1 MNRIINLA
9 LGLVILLQLS
19 CSKPVEIVNTI
30 NELPEIFPDY
40 VGVTIPPNIAPL
52 NFKLIESTN
61 KNQAII
67 VESNDIKFEV
77 RAGNKQFQIPESKW
91 KALLKASANS
101 DFSVTVCFQEESGWT
116 SYSPFKIKVAKES
129 VDPYLAYRLIEP
141 GYEIWNEMGIYQR
154 NLENFTQSAILENK
168 SVAGDCMN
176 CHSFCMQNPDQ
187 MMMHIRG
194 ANAATMVI
202 IDGKAEKL
210 NTKTKETMSALV
222 YPSWHPS
229 GRFIAFSVNDTK
241 QDFHSVDKNRIEV
254 YDLASD
260 VVIYDTVNHEIFTTS
275 LLFSDSSFETFPT
288 FSPDGKTL
296 YFSTAEAR
304 EMPDEYEKVKYS
316 ICSIEFDPE
325 TRKFGASVDTIFN
338 ANLEDKSASFPR
350 VSPNGKYLMYAKADY
365 GGFFIWHREA
375 DLYFYNIET
384 GMHYPLTLANS
395 EESESYHSW
404 SSNSH
409 WIVYASRRMD
419 GLYTRP
425 FIAYINDKGEAEK
438 AFVVPQKDVEFYE
451 YNMKSYNVPEFIT
464 GKVNITGNVIANVA
478 KTETGTNIKFNSQ

>member
-202 IDGKAEKL
+202 IDGKMEKL

-229 GRFIAFSVNDTK
+229 GRFIAFSINDTK

>member
-202 IDGKAEKL
+202 IDGKMEKL

>member
-1 MNRIINLA
+1 MNRIIYLT
-9 LGLVILLQLS
+9 GCLVILLLLS
-19 CSKPVEIVNTI
+19 CSKPVEIVKTI
-30 NELPEIFPDY
+30 NKLPRIFPDY
-40 VGVTIPPNIAPL
+40 IEVTIPPNIAPL
-52 NFKLIESTN
+52 NFKLIEATN

-67 VESNDIKFEV
+67 VETNGVKFEV
-77 RAGNKQFQIPESKW
+77 RAKNKQFQIPKSRWET
-91 KALLKASANS
+91 LLKASVDSN
-101 DFSVTVCFQEESGWT
+101 FSVTVCIQEETGWT
-116 SYSPFKIKVAKES
+116 SYSPFKIKVAKET

-141 GYEIWNEMGIYQR
+141 GYEIWNAMGIYQR
-154 NLENFTQSAILENK
+154 NLENFSQSAILENK
-168 SVAGDCMN
+168 SVEDDCMN
-176 CHSFCMQNPDQ
+176 CHSFCMQDPNQ
-187 MMMHIRG
+187 MMLHIRG
-194 ANAATMVI
+194 VNAGTMVVN
-202 IDGKAEKL
+202 DGKVEKL
-210 NTKTKETMSALV
+210 NTKTEKTISALV

-260 VVIYDTVNHEIFTTS
+260 VVIYDTVNHEIFTTAV
-275 LLFSDSSFETFPT
+275 LFSDTSFETFPS

-296 YFSTAEAR
+296 YFATAEAR
-304 EMPDEYEKVKYS
+304 KMPDQYEKVKYS
-316 ICSIEFDPE
+316 ICSIGFDPE
-325 TRKFGASVDTIFN
+325 TKKFGESVDTIFN

-350 VSPNGKYLMYAKADY
+350 VSPNGKYLMYAKGDY
-365 GGFFIWHREA
+365 GGFFVWHKEA
-375 DLYFYNIET
+375 DLYIYNIET

-409 WIVYASRRMD
+409 WIVYGSRRMD

-438 AFVVPQKDVEFYE
+438 AFVVPQKDVDFYE

-464 GKVNITGNVIANVA
+464 GKVNITGNDIASVA
-478 KTETGTNIKFNSQ
+478 KTEMRTDIKFRNQ